1 MFKGG
6 PRSLGGSA
14 AGRGGPMVMSADMR
28 VRAAWLYYQGGQ
40 TQQEISEKLG
50 ISRSTVIK
58 LLDEARRRG
67 EVQIWINLPAESTL
81 PLGHAL
87 EQAFGVEQVIVVPN
101 AATAGQTSAAVG
113 AALGEYLSRNIADGQ
128 TIGFGWGSTL
138 SGALASFRAGQ
149 ARGIRVLSL
158 LGGAPENRTINPV
171 ELAWQMAGLLQ
182 AECLLFLAPLIV
194 DSAETKRRL
203 IELCGLNQLITA
215 AQNMDI
221 AVISCGAIGA
231 TETLLSR
238 YHIPPDDQAG
248 LIAAG
253 ATCETLC
260 HFMTDTGES
269 VAHPLHDRIMSVGI
283 DAVAQARQIV
293 LASGGVAK
301 ARAIRATIHR
311 VGCHALIT
319 DEAAAHELL
328 RLGPLR

>member
-1 MFKGG
+1 MSEGV
-6 PRSLGGSA
+6 PHRLGGNT
-14 AGRGGPMVMSADMR
+14 AGRAGSILMSADMR

-40 TQQEISEKLG
+40 TQQEISDKLG

-87 EQAFGVEQVIVVPN
+87 EQAFGVDQVTVVPN
-101 AATAGQTSAAVG
+101 AATATQTSAAVG
-113 AALGEYLSRNIADGQ
+113 AALGQHLSRTISDGQ

-149 ARGIRVLSL
+149 TRGIRVLSL
-158 LGGAPENRTINPV
+158 LGGAPESRTINPV
-171 ELAWQMAGLLQ
+171 ELAWQMAGLLN

-194 DSAETKRRL
+194 DSPDTKRRL
-203 IELCGLNQLITA
+203 IELCGLDQLITA
-215 AQNMDI
+215 AHSMDI
-221 AVISCGAIGA
+221 AVISCGAIAA

-238 YHIPPDDQAG
+238 YYIPASDQAE

-283 DAVAQARQIV
+283 DAVAQARHIV
-293 LASGGVAK
+293 LASGGKAK
-301 ARAIRATIHR
+301 ARAIRATILR

-328 RLGPLR
+328 RLGPL